1 MFEEQFVLG
10 LWGIYSL
17 LILSLTF
24 LFLLAIRLRSV
35 DNKIT
40 KLYEETGEELVR
52 ISKTLSTVEFLED
65 YSKQLE
71 DIVEERTEG
80 VRLER
85 DRRVKAYEDLKKLDR
100 MKDEFLSNVS
110 HELRTPLTTIKGV
123 IDYVLDE
130 DIKEEH
136 RELLKVSSRNLNRLN
151 RLIGDILDFAR
162 IEHLPEK
169 LQIEETSLKEVID
182 WALDDVE
189 TTAKENKVKLKV
201 STGDEDQKVESYKIL
216 LKKAIVNLLDNA
228 IKFNK
233 EEGEVVVKTSY
244 NEKDGFAE
252 VSITDTG
259 IGIPDE
265 HLDKIFDRFYQVDGS
280 TTRKYGGVGLGLTI
294 SKRIVEILGGEI
306 KVKSK
311 VGEGSKFSFTIPI
324 KRGSA
329 SG

>member
-1 MFEEQFVLG
+1 M
-10 LWGIYSL
+10 
-17 LILSLTF
+17 
-24 LFLLAIRLRSV
+24 
-35 DNKIT
+35 
-40 KLYEETGEELVR
+40 
-52 ISKTLSTVEFLED
+52 
-65 YSKQLE
+65 
-71 DIVEERTEG
+71 
-80 VRLER
+80 
-85 DRRVKAYEDLKKLDR
+85 KKLDR

-110 HELRTPLTTIKGV
+110 HELRTPLTTVKGV
-123 IDYVLDE
+123 VDYVLDE

-151 RLIGDILDFAR
+151 RLIGDVLDFAR
-162 IEHLPEK
+162 IEHLQEK

-182 WALDDVE
+182 WAMQDVE
-189 TTAKENKVKLKV
+189 TTARENKVKLKV
-201 STGDEDQKVESYKIL
+201 STSGEDQKVETYKIL

-233 EEGEVVVKTSY
+233 KEGEVVVKTSY

-265 HLDKIFDRFYQVDGS
+265 HLDKVFDRFYQIDGS

-294 SKRIVEILGGEI
+294 SQRIVEILGAEI
-306 KVKSK
+306 NVKSK

-324 KRGSA
+324 KRGSE